1 MDWIR
6 SARKSVWRD
15 KRRSILHLQ
24 TRRDEG
30 QQRRVKVS
38 SGVGATQG
46 DHDPW
51 KPNGKLFQEVF
62 IWKRKIQ
69 EECPCLLVTTISSM
83 TEFEPDWFSIKQP

>member
-30 QQRRVKVS
+30 QQRRVKES
-38 SGVGATQG
+38 PVGLEQLKEIITLGSQMINYF
-46 DHDPW
+46 
-51 KPNGKLFQEVF
+51 KKYLFGKE
-62 IWKRKIQ
+62 KSRKN
-69 EECPCLLVTTISSM
+69 VRVY
-83 TEFEPDWFSIKQP
+83 